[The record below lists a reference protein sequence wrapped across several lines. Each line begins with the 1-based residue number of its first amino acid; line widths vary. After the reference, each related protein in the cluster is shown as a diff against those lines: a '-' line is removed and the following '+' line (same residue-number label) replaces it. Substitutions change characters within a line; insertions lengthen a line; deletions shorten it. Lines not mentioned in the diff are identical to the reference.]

1 MKRKICILLS
11 CIALIL
17 LVSCNTISPTEEKKE
32 YSESYEETYEKVDI
46 YEQKDHKEEMLISEE
61 KDDKMNIQERENILY
76 EENANIYKHED
87 NRNEISG
94 EEENDSSLAIK
105 KIFTFSNENSEILPL
120 SIDREGKCFVDLNS
134 YPRLNSAV
142 ELDQVKYA
150 ENIQDL
156 RVDNEDVTVNT
167 YIQRADD
174 KVYSFLKI
182 AFTGKD
188 GEKKCI
194 NYEGLNYDVE
204 TGKLLL
210 LEDIV
215 RDQNKLIE
223 VVKEQIESICRE
235 KSYSVESSAAVKA
248 ICDSDNKAWNI
259 GYQGLVFYISIN
271 SQESENVEYIPVTV
285 TFAKY
290 PWLFWDNYMQVP
302 KLYAVEVGVDSL
314 FLYDMDG
321 NGEDEE
327 IKVWWEEKSNNH
339 AIEKIYIQIGD
350 REKIINC
357 NEDNDLSEELVGS
370 DLRCHILH
378 LENSK
383 NFLYIH
389 TSTFMD
395 NIEYSIVLDINAS
408 EIRIVNEGTWIVI
421 EDRPLLDPQNIICK
435 GGDILLSDLWDFD
448 TISCRKID
456 QDGQFSKREAV
467 EYYQSNGFGVKVI
480 SELMADEITLSDE
493 NILESSIELPIGTV
507 LEPIRTNHE
516 TFVDFMDKNENL
528 YRVEFE
534 VSMNSEYEKM
544 VTIQG
549 NSAADY
555 LAVQLVNK

>member
-1 MKRKICILLS
+1 MKRTICFLLS
-11 CIALIL
+11 GMALIL
-17 LVSCNTISPTEEKKE
+17 LVSCNTISLTKEKKE
-32 YSESYEETYEKVDI
+32 FSESYEETYEKVDV
-46 YEQKDHKEEMLISEE
+46 YEQKDHKEEMLIGEE
-61 KDDKMNIQERENILY
+61 KDEKMNIQEKENILY
-76 EENANIYKHED
+76 EENANIYEQID

-120 SIDREGKCFVDLNS
+120 SIDKEGKCFVDLNS

-142 ELDQVKYA
+142 ELDQDKY
-150 ENIQDL
+150 EEKLQDL
-156 RVDNEDVTVNT
+156 RGGNEDVMVNT

-174 KVYSFLKI
+174 KVYSFFKI

-204 TGKLLL
+204 TGKLLI

-235 KSYSVESSAAVKA
+235 KSCSIESSVAVKA

-302 KLYAVEVGVDSL
+302 KLYAVEAGVDSL

-327 IKVWWEEKSNNH
+327 IKVWWEEKSDNH

-350 REKIINC
+350 LEKVINC
-357 NEDNDLSEELVGS
+357 NEDNELSEELVGS

-395 NIEYSIVLDINAS
+395 DIEYSIVLDINAS

-435 GGDILLSDLWDFD
+435 GSDKLLIDLWYFD
-448 TISCRKID
+448 TISCQKID

-467 EYYQSNGFGVKVI
+467 EYYQSNGFGVKVV
-480 SELMADEITLSDE
+480 SELMADKITLSDE
-493 NILESSIELPIGTV
+493 NILESSIELPIGMV

-528 YRVEFE
+528 YRVEFD
-534 VSMNSEYEKM
+534 VSMNSECEKM
-544 VTIQG
+544 ITIQG
-549 NSAADY
+549 NSVVDY
-555 LAVQLVNK
+555 LVVQLINK